1 MNQDCRETVDNG
13 FEENSATARRR
24 RPEERE
30 RIMRAMVVDDEED
43 VRRLLGLMLSR
54 LGWEVLEAA
63 NGQEALDILHQPTS
77 MDVVLLDWRMPVMDG
92 PAFLKAVRKE
102 PELSRIPVMMLTGLN
117 EMQDVANALQLGAK
131 EYLMKPIT
139 QRTLREKLT
148 ILGLNS

>member
-1 MNQDCRETVDNG
+1 
-13 FEENSATARRR
+13 
-24 RPEERE
+24 
-30 RIMRAMVVDDEED
+30 MRAMVVDDEED

-63 NGQEALDILHQPTS
+63 DGQEALDILHQPTS
-77 MDVVLLDWRMPVMDG
+77 MDVVLLDWRMPLMDG

>member
-1 MNQDCRETVDNG
+1 
-13 FEENSATARRR
+13 
-24 RPEERE
+24 
-30 RIMRAMVVDDEED
+30 MRAMVVDDEED

-54 LGWEVLEAA
+54 LGWEVIEAA

-92 PAFLKAVRKE
+92 PSFLKAVRKE

>member
-1 MNQDCRETVDNG
+1 
-13 FEENSATARRR
+13 
-24 RPEERE
+24 
-30 RIMRAMVVDDEED
+30 MRAMVVDDEED